1 MIIYNVGRQW
11 FSDKGRA
18 DKYRVT
24 LGLKPA
30 SLVTVRVNGR
40 DDMSA
45 LLNALC
51 EASSFATAVFQPAG
65 NAGKVVIPAVYED
78 VEVPDFIPAFL
89 LKDGKRR
96 V

>member
-11 FSDKGRA
+11 FALKDAA
-18 DKYRVT
+18 DKYRVSQ
-24 LGLKPA
+24 GLLPA
-30 SLVTVRVNGR
+30 SLATVSIEGR
-40 DDMSA
+40 LDA
-45 LLNALC
+45 CNLLNALC
-51 EASSFATAVFQPAG
+51 GASPASLEPFTPAG
-65 NAGKVVIPAVYED
+65 NRGSRPMPKVYED